1 MGIGFWEKEEIKV
14 HGIRI
19 LGNEWK
25 PKEEYR
31 REKNEQWC
39 HFQLIISK
47 SKSLML
53 NFFIKRLLNIISKY
67 RWIWT
72 TLFIYYK

>member
-31 REKNEQWC
+31 REK
-39 HFQLIISK
+39 
-47 SKSLML
+47 
-53 NFFIKRLLNIISKY
+53 
-67 RWIWT
+67 WT
-72 TLFIYYK
+72 MVSFLAHYK